1 MFQELN
7 QSFNTLSKAF
17 KELEPSLAYDE
28 LSETIRQQEAEI
40 EEPSFWEN
48 NTKAQSILKELN
60 QLKSKKDSIDSL
72 RTLQDDISTYL
83 ELIIE
88 TNDRS
93 DIDAT
98 SKLLKIFETKL
109 SNLETYTLLSGP
121 YDNEDCIFS
130 ITAGAGGTDAQDW
143 TDILCRMFCRYFD
156 QTGLSYTIEESSP
169 GDEAGLKSVTITVK
183 GHYAYGFLKT
193 EIGVHRLVR
202 LSPFN
207 ANNKRQTS
215 FAAVDVI
222 PSLPEADTQL
232 DIPADDLRI
241 DTYRASGAGGQH
253 VNKTSSAVRI
263 THIPTGT
270 VAQSQSSRSQGA
282 NKEAAMAM
290 LKSRLT
296 QQLQA
301 AHKETLDELSGASNE
316 IAWGH
321 QIRSYVFHP
330 YQLVKDHRTDHE
342 TSQLQHVLDGDI
354 HPFILAFL
362 RHESE
367 SKH

>member
-1 MFQELN
+1 MHFLN
-7 QSFNTLSKAF
+7 NSWS
-17 KELEPSLAYDE
+17 
-28 LSETIRQQEAEI
+28 
-40 EEPSFWEN
+40 W
-48 NTKAQSILKELN
+48 
-60 QLKSKKDSIDSL
+60 
-72 RTLQDDISTYL
+72 
-83 ELIIE
+83 
-88 TNDRS
+88 
-93 DIDAT
+93 
-98 SKLLKIFETKL
+98 
-109 SNLETYTLLSGP
+109 
-121 YDNEDCIFS
+121 
-130 ITAGAGGTDAQDW
+130 GTDAQDW
-143 TDILCRMFCRYFD
+143 TDILCRMYCRYFD
-156 QTGLSYTIEESSP
+156 QAELNYTIEESNP
-169 GDEAGLKSVTITVK
+169 GEEAGLKSVTITVK
-183 GHYAYGFLKT
+183 GDYAYGFLKT

-222 PSLPEADTQL
+222 PNLPEANTQL
-232 DIPADDLRI
+232 DIPSDDLRI

-290 LKSRLT
+290 LKSRLM
-296 QQLQA
+296 QQLAA

-330 YQLVKDHRTDHE
+330 YQLVKDHRTEHE

-354 HPFILAFL
+354 YPFIIAFL

-367 SKH
+367 TDH

>member
-1 MFQELN
+1 MLHELK
-7 QSFNTLSKAF
+7 QSFSNCTSTLEALK
-17 KELEPSLAYDE
+17 PSLNYDE
-28 LSETIRQQEAEI
+28 LSETIRQREAEI
-40 EEPSFWEN
+40 EEPSFWDN

-60 QLKSKKDSIDSL
+60 QLKSKKDQIDHL
-72 RTLQDDISTYL
+72 HRLQDDISTYFELLSDSEDPEDL
-83 ELIIE
+83 ES
-88 TNDRS
+88 TQ
-93 DIDAT
+93 A
-98 SKLLKIFETKL
+98 LLKEFVDHL
-109 SNLETYTLLSGP
+109 NVLETHTLLSGT

-130 ITAGAGGTDAQDW
+130 ITAGAGAPMPKIGQIFYVECTADTLIKAE
-143 TDILCRMFCRYFD
+143 LN
-156 QTGLSYTIEESSP
+156 YTIEESNP
-169 GDEAGLKSVTITVK
+169 GEEAGLKSVTITVK
-183 GHYAYGFLKT
+183 GDYAYGFLKT

-222 PSLPEADTQL
+222 PNLPEANTQL
-232 DIPADDLRI
+232 DIPSDDLRI

-290 LKSRLT
+290 LKSRLM
-296 QQLQA
+296 QQLAA

-330 YQLVKDHRTDHE
+330 YQLVKDHRTEHE

-354 HPFILAFL
+354 YPFIIAFL

-367 SKH
+367 TDH